1 MARSRYSKF
10 RSRLW
15 KIVEIDRQLR
25 QQWHRGR
32 PCTKESLLAEL
43 KDIDERTLRR
53 LIELMRD
60 DLHAPIEYDRALQT
74 HKYTNLTFVVP
85 NVQLDGRSFL

>member
-1 MARSRYSKF
+1 M
-10 RSRLW
+10 
-15 KIVEIDRQLR
+15 EIDRQLR